1 MNKYIFNSSDS
12 IGIVAND
19 AGAANLI
26 LGWIKEQKNLNL
38 YFCLSGPAIKIF
50 QDEMFFKENLDLEE
64 TINNSSVIIT
74 GTSYKSMLE
83 HNARIYAKKNK
94 IISIAVIDHW
104 VNYEDRFIRACK
116 KVLPDII
123 WVFDEFA
130 EKIAKNIFT
139 ETKIEAYEN
148 FYLKNLVRNIKK
160 IEKVKLNSE
169 TNILYVLEPIRK
181 KSIKKTPFEFEVLN
195 FFLSKIKNLKSKNNL
210 KIRLRPHPS
219 EKSEKYEK
227 WMKANN
233 NLSLSITINRTLEE
247 DIAWADIVVGYESFA
262 LVVASASS
270 KRCISSKLPK
280 EKNANLKIKNLEY
293 LRDFNY
299 IL

>member
-12 IGIVAND
+12 IGIIAND

-26 LGWIKEQKNLNL
+26 LGWVKEQKNLTLN
-38 YFCLSGPAIKIF
+38 FCLSGPAIKIF
-50 QDEMFFKENLDLEE
+50 QDEIFFKKNLDLEE

-74 GTSYKSMLE
+74 GTSHSSMLE

-94 IISIAVIDHW
+94 VISIAVIDHW
-104 VNYEDRFIRACK
+104 VNYEVRFIRDSK

-139 ETKIEAYEN
+139 EIKIECYEN
-148 FYLKNLVRNIKK
+148 FYLKNLVKNIKK
-160 IEKVKLNSE
+160 IEKVKLKSE

-195 FFLSKIKNLKSKNNL
+195 FFLSKIKNLKSNNNY
-210 KIRLRPHPS
+210 KIRLRLHPS

-227 WMKANN
+227 WLKVNKK
-233 NLSLSITINRTLEE
+233 SSIAMTIDKSLEE

-270 KRCISSKLPK
+270 KRCISSKLPN

-293 LRDFNY
+293 LRDFNK
-299 IL
+299 